1 MNACYSACP
10 TVMKILVSFVSEV
23 RRSAFEVSALWALS
37 KVQGAEMRDI
47 FIAALRRHLEGDPV
61 CLFAALIGL
70 SNTGEDIFGDDDDGG
85 SIMDEE
91 KNWALAWAYLAKIEA
106 L

>member
-10 TVMKILVSFVSEV
+10 TVMKILVSFVSEA
-23 RRSAFEVSALWALS
+23 RRSASEVSALWALS
-37 KVQGAEMRDI
+37 KVQGAEMQDI
-47 FIAALRRHLEGDPV
+47 FIVALRRHLEGDPV

-70 SNTGEDIFGDDDDGG
+70 SNTGEDIFGDDDGG

-91 KNWALAWAYLAKIEA
+91 KNWALARAYLAKIEA